1 MVSDVVK
8 VVEWM
13 INNWEEFT
21 DFVLNVAGN
30 ELISRV
36 RIADEINRIK
46 KGKLKY
52 TISVPDEGFYQ
63 NRPSITQ
70 MESLY
75 LYDMNILKRESFTT
89 KIQREMENE

>member
-46 KGKLKY
+46 KV
-52 TISVPDEGFYQ
+52 S
-63 NRPSITQ
+63 
-70 MESLY
+70 
-75 LYDMNILKRESFTT
+75 
-89 KIQREMENE
+89 

>member
-1 MVSDVVK
+1 MYVLYGEGRDSRCLSSFYRNCIVVSDVVK

-46 KGKLKY
+46 KV
-52 TISVPDEGFYQ
+52 S
-63 NRPSITQ
+63 
-70 MESLY
+70 
-75 LYDMNILKRESFTT
+75 
-89 KIQREMENE
+89 